1 MDRAHVDGE
10 QLTQAIYIY
19 YICRNLS
26 VMGFRSS
33 RFHHQHGS
41 SSTSSE
47 RKGYIQIKHYVVLG
61 FLEVG
66 PISLTMAT
74 VKMCVLC
81 IDELHS
87 VLPRVIREK
96 VSAAN
101 LGLALTLSGHLDDK
115 HKEATARAGKWDVAG
130 RTKYRERYIA
140 RGPTFARNRQ
150 NSMRDCN
157 FFVAPDF
164 FFANWQ
170 RVKYGYCLRPL
181 AFWRL
186 PKAVPKITFRTMS

>member
-1 MDRAHVDGE
+1 
-10 QLTQAIYIY
+10 
-19 YICRNLS
+19 
-26 VMGFRSS
+26 MGFRSS

-66 PISLTMAT
+66 PISLTMTT

-87 VLPRVIREK
+87 VLPHVIREK

-101 LGLALTLSGHLDDK
+101 LGLALTLSGNLDDK
-115 HKEATARAGKWDVAG
+115 HKEQQQELANGMWQDVASEWMWIYNW
-130 RTKYRERYIA
+130 KYV
-140 RGPTFARNRQ
+140 TRQ
-150 NSMRDCN
+150 G
-157 FFVAPDF
+157 A
-164 FFANWQ
+164 
-170 RVKYGYCLRPL
+170 
-181 AFWRL
+181 
-186 PKAVPKITFRTMS
+186 